1 MPEQRRMTI
10 TSSPHLAPD
19 DVARHTFAS
28 VRRGFDPT
36 EVRDYLESIATGLR
50 ALSDREHEL
59 VAALADAE
67 DRAANP
73 VINDTMLTAAVGK
86 ETARVLQSAHDASSE
101 MIGNAAAEAARM
113 QAEAIE
119 VSERL
124 VTEATEVSE
133 QAQAKADA
141 LLAERLAE
149 ADAASTA
156 LQERTEQQVAA
167 ALEKVRADAEEM
179 TERAR
184 TEGRV
189 MVEEAQALRARVL
202 ADLSRRR
209 KVLHAQIEQLRAGR
223 ERLAE
228 TVHEVKRSVETIA
241 DDLFKAEDEARL
253 AAEAAG
259 REVSDR
265 PDEGT
270 PEELAALLLAE
281 EAVAEAEDLAQAQA
295 DAEPESEAE
304 IEAEPET
311 DAAIEVVEQPA
322 TAPAVA
328 PEPESVPETAPESA
342 PTGVPE
348 VGDAEASAAAAPPAK
363 QVDALFA
370 KLRAAQD
377 DPGET
382 DTPVAE
388 AGAASPAEEE
398 SAGVARDTSGQV
410 EHDEEDK
417 EGDEGDED
425 DGDDRDDEG
434 DGPPEPANP
443 MAVRRD
449 ELLTPIVT
457 GISRR
462 LKRSLQDNQNDLLD
476 RLRAKGTTWSTGLLL
491 DEREHLDSVATSVLP
506 LLEEAADA
514 GCSFVGADG
523 GRPDGDAL
531 VAIAHGLAESV
542 VGPLR
547 KRLSG
552 GDDLESAEESVVT
565 EHIGSA
571 FREWKGERIERLAG
585 DHAVAAFSLGSLAS
599 AGSSGTSLEW
609 VAVALPDETP
619 CPDCEDNGLN
629 GAQAAGEE
637 FPTGHLHPPAHP
649 GCRCLLAPATP

>member
-1 MPEQRRMTI
+1 M
-10 TSSPHLAPD
+10 
-19 DVARHTFAS
+19 
-28 VRRGFDPT
+28 
-36 EVRDYLESIATGLR
+36 
-50 ALSDREHEL
+50 
-59 VAALADAE
+59 
-67 DRAANP
+67 
-73 VINDTMLTAAVGK
+73 
-86 ETARVLQSAHDASSE
+86 
-101 MIGNAAAEAARM
+101 
-113 QAEAIE
+113 
-119 VSERL
+119 
-124 VTEATEVSE
+124 
-133 QAQAKADA
+133 
-141 LLAERLAE
+141 
-149 ADAASTA
+149 
-156 LQERTEQQVAA
+156 
-167 ALEKVRADAEEM
+167 
-179 TERAR
+179 
-184 TEGRV
+184 
-189 MVEEAQALRARVL
+189 
-202 ADLSRRR
+202 
-209 KVLHAQIEQLRAGR
+209 
-223 ERLAE
+223 
-228 TVHEVKRSVETIA
+228 
-241 DDLFKAEDEARL
+241 
-253 AAEAAG
+253 
-259 REVSDR
+259 
-265 PDEGT
+265 
-270 PEELAALLLAE
+270 
-281 EAVAEAEDLAQAQA
+281 
-295 DAEPESEAE
+295 
-304 IEAEPET
+304 
-311 DAAIEVVEQPA
+311 
-322 TAPAVA
+322 
-328 PEPESVPETAPESA
+328 PESA

-348 VGDAEASAAAAPPAK
+348 VGDAETSAASAPPVK

-388 AGAASPAEEE
+388 AGAESPAEEE
-398 SAGVARDTSGQV
+398 PAGAVRDASG
-410 EHDEEDK
+410 ED
-417 EGDEGDED
+417 DEGAE
-425 DGDDRDDEG
+425 DDEG

-449 ELLTPIVT
+449 ELLSPIVT

-476 RLRAKGTTWSTGLLL
+476 RLRAKGTTWSTDLLL

-514 GCSFVGADG
+514 GSSFIGADV

-571 FREWKGERIERLAG
+571 FREWKGERIERLSG